1 MKEKKEEKKKDPE
14 KRKESV
20 EEILPTNIAEEGKG
34 DNDENTL
41 DVMNIVMNINVMS
54 KTFVI
59 IGILRQF

>member
-1 MKEKKEEKKKDPE
+1 M
-14 KRKESV
+14 
-20 EEILPTNIAEEGKG
+20 PTNMAEEGKG